1 MQQRPSTPHNYA
13 YKRQPSNHIH
23 GSTFNNHLPT
33 GHTTTIRQFQG
44 NPYTPATTFYGSAQ
58 AVEEAPPAQ
67 STSSSPL
74 GNFNLASLTKY
85 ADPEELKGLMDRFGG
100 LDGILATVTKVQ
112 KVVST
117 VGQIAPMAKVF
128 TGILGG
134 KRPSNNSEQ
143 STSSEERYVSA
154 RRKPTVKRSQVKNK
168 GRRVQMTTK
177 KAKGQGPRRS
187 KVYSNTM
194 KQR

>member
-1 MQQRPSTPHNYA
+1 MQHRTSTPHNYA

-44 NPYTPATTFYGSAQ
+44 NPYAPATTFYGAATQ
-58 AVEEAPPAQ
+58 VVEEAPEATQ

-85 ADPEELKGLMDRFGG
+85 ANPEELKGLMDRFGG

-112 KVVST
+112 KVMST

-128 TGILGG
+128 TGILGT
-134 KRPSNNSEQ
+134 KRPNSNTEQ
-143 STSSEERYVSA
+143 ASSDPKYVAA
-154 RRKPTVKRSQVKNK
+154 RRKQTVKRSQVKNK
-168 GRRVQMTTK
+168 GRRVQVTK
-177 KAKGQGPRRS
+177 KTKETRRS
-187 KVYSNTM
+187 KVYSTSM